1 MSEISQA
8 KLIERG
14 SWEETVPKDGLADL
28 FKENPH
34 PKHYIGIEISGFL
47 HLGSLLSTGY
57 KINDFKEAGA
67 KCTVFLADWHTFINE
82 KLGGNWENI
91 SKVSKYYEKAF
102 KEVCPGVN
110 VVLGSNLIE
119 ENKEYWSDF
128 VKFTKHTSLKRVQRT
143 LDIMG
148 RSENEEKIDLAKL
161 LYPPMQAIDIH
172 TLDVD
177 IAHAGMDQRKIHML
191 VRDVFPKLGW
201 KVPVSVHHKIIPNLN
216 QPRQEK
222 KITPHGEAITV
233 LTKMSKSDPKSG
245 IFISDSDEIIS
256 TKIKKSFCEQGKVY
270 DSPLIDIVESIILP
284 KLKSIKIESGNE
296 MLVFNNF
303 SDFIDS
309 LDENRIHPADLK
321 NAIADG
327 LIEII
332 SPLREKLQLD
342 AEIEQI
348 IQRST

>member
-1 MSEISQA
+1 MDEISKA
-8 KLIERG
+8 ELIERG
-14 SWEETVPKDGLADL
+14 SWQETVPKDGLVDL
-28 FKENPH
+28 FKENSH
-34 PKHYIGIEISGFL
+34 PKHYVGIEISGFL

-57 KINDFKEAGA
+57 KINDFMEAGVE
-67 KCTVFLADWHTFINE
+67 CTVFLADWHTFIND
-82 KLGGNWENI
+82 KLGGSWENI

-110 VVLGSNLIE
+110 VVLGSKLIQ

-143 LDIMG
+143 LTIMG

-177 IAHAGMDQRKIHML
+177 IAHAGMDQRKAHML

-201 KVPVSVHHKIIPNLN
+201 KVPVSVHHKILPSLSKS
-216 QPRQEK
+216 RTKQE
-222 KITPHGEAITV
+222 TDSGDV
-233 LTKMSKSDPKSG
+233 STKMSKSDPKSG
-245 IFISDSDEIIS
+245 IFINDTDEDIEA
-256 TKIKKSFCEQGKVY
+256 KIRKSWCEQGNVI

-284 KLKSIKIESGNE
+284 KLESIKIEMNNE
-296 MLVFNNF
+296 YQTEYNSFYEFQNDVLKNK
-303 SDFIDS
+303 
-309 LDENRIHPADLK
+309 IHPADLK
-321 NAIADG
+321 NAVADS
-327 LIEII
+327 LIEIV

-342 AEIEQI
+342 VEIENI
-348 IQRST
+348 IRKSV

>member
-1 MSEISQA
+1 LDEISKA
-8 KLIERG
+8 ELIERG
-14 SWEETVPKDGLADL
+14 SWQETVPKDGLVDL
-28 FKENPH
+28 FKENSH
-34 PKHYIGIEISGFL
+34 PKHYVGIEISGFL

-57 KINDFKEAGA
+57 KINDFMEAGVE
-67 KCTVFLADWHTFINE
+67 CTVFLADWHTFIND
-82 KLGGNWENI
+82 KLGGSWENI

-110 VVLGSNLIE
+110 VVLGSKLIQ

-143 LDIMG
+143 LTIMG

-177 IAHAGMDQRKIHML
+177 IAHAGMDQRKAHML

-201 KVPVSVHHKIIPNLN
+201 KVPVSVHHKILPSLSKS
-216 QPRQEK
+216 RTKQE
-222 KITPHGEAITV
+222 TDSGDV
-233 LTKMSKSDPKSG
+233 STKMSKSDPKSG
-245 IFISDSDEIIS
+245 IFINDTDEDIEA
-256 TKIKKSFCEQGKVY
+256 KIRKSWCEQGNVI

-284 KLKSIKIESGNE
+284 KLESIKIEMNNE
-296 MLVFNNF
+296 YQTEYNSFYEFQNDVLKNK
-303 SDFIDS
+303 
-309 LDENRIHPADLK
+309 IHPADLK
-321 NAIADG
+321 NVVADS
-327 LIEII
+327 LIEIV

-342 AEIEQI
+342 AEIENI
-348 IQRST
+348 IRKSV

>member
-1 MSEISQA
+1 
-8 KLIERG
+8 
-14 SWEETVPKDGLADL
+14 
-28 FKENPH
+28 
-34 PKHYIGIEISGFL
+34 
-47 HLGSLLSTGY
+47 
-57 KINDFKEAGA
+57 
-67 KCTVFLADWHTFINE
+67 
-82 KLGGNWENI
+82 
-91 SKVSKYYEKAF
+91 
-102 KEVCPGVN
+102 
-110 VVLGSNLIE
+110 
-119 ENKEYWSDF
+119 
-128 VKFTKHTSLKRVQRT
+128 
-143 LDIMG
+143 MG

-256 TKIKKSFCEQGKVY
+256 TKIKKSWCEQGKVY

-284 KLKSIKIESGNE
+284 KLKSIKIETRSE
-296 MLVFNNF
+296 RLVFD
-303 SDFIDS
+303 DFNTFLRS
-309 LDENRIHPADLK
+309 LDNDEIHPADLK
-321 NAIADG
+321 DAIAES

-332 SPLREKLQLD
+332 SPVREKLQLD
-342 AEIEQI
+342 DEIENI
-348 IQRST
+348 IRRSV

>member
-1 MSEISQA
+1 MDEISKAQ
-8 KLIERG
+8 LIERG
-14 SWEETVPKDGLADL
+14 SWQETVPKDGLIDL
-28 FKENPH
+28 FKENSH
-34 PKHYIGIEISGFL
+34 PKHYVGIEISGFL

-57 KINDFKEAGA
+57 KINDFMEAGVE
-67 KCTVFLADWHTFINE
+67 CTVFLADWHTFIND
-82 KLGGNWENI
+82 KLGGSWENI

-110 VVLGSNLIE
+110 VVLGSKLIQ

-143 LDIMG
+143 LTIMG

-177 IAHAGMDQRKIHML
+177 IAHAGMDQRKAHML

-201 KVPVSVHHKIIPNLN
+201 KVPVSVHHKILPSLSKS
-216 QPRQEK
+216 RTKQE
-222 KITPHGEAITV
+222 TDSGDV
-233 LTKMSKSDPKSG
+233 STKMSKSDPKSG
-245 IFISDSDEIIS
+245 IFINDTDEDIEA
-256 TKIKKSFCEQGKVY
+256 KIRKSWCEQGNVI

-284 KLKSIKIESGNE
+284 KLESIKIEMNNE
-296 MLVFNNF
+296 YQTEYNSFYEFQNDVLKNK
-303 SDFIDS
+303 
-309 LDENRIHPADLK
+309 IHPADLK
-321 NAIADG
+321 NAVADS
-327 LIEII
+327 LIEIV

-342 AEIEQI
+342 VEIENI
-348 IQRST
+348 IRKSV

>member
-1 MSEISQA
+1 LDEISKA
-8 KLIERG
+8 ELIERD
-14 SWEETVPKDGLADL
+14 SWQETVPKDGLVDL
-28 FKENPH
+28 FKENSH
-34 PKHYIGIEISGFL
+34 PKHYVGIEISGFL

-57 KINDFKEAGA
+57 KINDFMEAGVE
-67 KCTVFLADWHTFINE
+67 CTVFLADWHTFIND
-82 KLGGNWENI
+82 KLGGSWENI

-110 VVLGSNLIE
+110 VVLGSKLIQ

-143 LDIMG
+143 LTIMG

-177 IAHAGMDQRKIHML
+177 IAHAGMDQRKAHML

-201 KVPVSVHHKIIPNLN
+201 KVPVSVHHKILPSLSKS
-216 QPRQEK
+216 RTKQE
-222 KITPHGEAITV
+222 TDSGDV
-233 LTKMSKSDPKSG
+233 STKMSKSDPKSG
-245 IFISDSDEIIS
+245 IFINDTDEDIEA
-256 TKIKKSFCEQGKVY
+256 KIRKSWCEQGNVI

-284 KLKSIKIESGNE
+284 KLESIKIEMNNE
-296 MLVFNNF
+296 YQTEYNSFYEFQNDVLKNK
-303 SDFIDS
+303 
-309 LDENRIHPADLK
+309 IHPADLK
-321 NAIADG
+321 NAVADS
-327 LIEII
+327 LIEIV

-342 AEIEQI
+342 VEIENI
-348 IQRST
+348 IRKSV

>member
-1 MSEISQA
+1 MDEISKA
-8 KLIERG
+8 ELIERG
-14 SWEETVPKDGLADL
+14 SWQETVPKDGLVDL
-28 FKENPH
+28 FKENSH
-34 PKHYIGIEISGFL
+34 PKHYVGIEISGFL

-57 KINDFKEAGA
+57 KINDFMEAGVE
-67 KCTVFLADWHTFINE
+67 CTVFLADWHTFIND
-82 KLGGNWENI
+82 KLGGSWENI

-110 VVLGSNLIE
+110 VVLGSKLIQ

-143 LDIMG
+143 LTIMG

-177 IAHAGMDQRKIHML
+177 IAHAGMDQRKAHML

-201 KVPVSVHHKIIPNLN
+201 KVPVSVHHKILPSLSKS
-216 QPRQEK
+216 RTKQE
-222 KITPHGEAITV
+222 TDSGDV
-233 LTKMSKSDPKSG
+233 STKMSKSDPKSG
-245 IFISDSDEIIS
+245 IFINDTDEDIEA
-256 TKIKKSFCEQGKVY
+256 KIRKSWCEQGNVI

-284 KLKSIKIESGNE
+284 KLESIKVEMNNE
-296 MLVFNNF
+296 HQTEYNSFYEFQNDVLKNK
-303 SDFIDS
+303 
-309 LDENRIHPADLK
+309 IHPADLK
-321 NAIADG
+321 NAVADS
-327 LIEII
+327 LIEIV

-342 AEIEQI
+342 VEIENI
-348 IQRST
+348 IRKSV

>member
-1 MSEISQA
+1 MDEISKA
-8 KLIERG
+8 ELIERG
-14 SWEETVPKDGLADL
+14 SWQETVPKDGLVDL
-28 FKENPH
+28 FKENSH
-34 PKHYIGIEISGFL
+34 PKHYVGIEISGFL

-57 KINDFKEAGA
+57 KINDFMEAGVE
-67 KCTVFLADWHTFINE
+67 CTVFLADWHTFIND
-82 KLGGNWENI
+82 KLGGSWENI

-110 VVLGSNLIE
+110 VVLGSKLIQ

-143 LDIMG
+143 LTIMG

-177 IAHAGMDQRKIHML
+177 IAHAGMDQRKAHML

-201 KVPVSVHHKIIPNLN
+201 KVPVSVHHKILPSLSKS
-216 QPRQEK
+216 RTKHE
-222 KITPHGEAITV
+222 TDSGDV
-233 LTKMSKSDPKSG
+233 STKMSKSDPKSG
-245 IFISDSDEIIS
+245 IFINDTDEDIEA
-256 TKIKKSFCEQGKVY
+256 KIRKSWCEQGNVI

-284 KLKSIKIESGNE
+284 KLESIKIEMNNE
-296 MLVFNNF
+296 YQTEYNSFYEFQNDVLKNK
-303 SDFIDS
+303 
-309 LDENRIHPADLK
+309 IHPADLK
-321 NAIADG
+321 NAVADS
-327 LIEII
+327 LIEIV

-342 AEIEQI
+342 VEIENI
-348 IQRST
+348 IRKSV

>member
-1 MSEISQA
+1 MDEISKA

-14 SWEETVPKDGLADL
+14 SWQETVSKDGLVDL
-28 FKENPH
+28 FKENSH
-34 PKHYIGIEISGFL
+34 PKHYVGIEISGFL

-57 KINDFKEAGA
+57 KINDFMEAGVE
-67 KCTVFLADWHTFINE
+67 CTVFLADWHTFIND
-82 KLGGNWENI
+82 KLGGDWDNI
-91 SKVSKYYEKAF
+91 SEVSKYYEKAF

-110 VVLGSNLIE
+110 VVLGSKLIE

-143 LDIMG
+143 LTIMG

-177 IAHAGMDQRKIHML
+177 IAHAGMDQRKAHML

-201 KVPVSVHHKIIPNLN
+201 KVPVSVHHKILPSLSKS
-216 QPRQEK
+216 RTKQE
-222 KITPHGEAITV
+222 TDSGDV
-233 LTKMSKSDPKSG
+233 STKMSKSDPKSG
-245 IFISDSDEIIS
+245 IFINDTDEDIEA
-256 TKIKKSFCEQGKVY
+256 KIRKSWCEQGNVI

-284 KLKSIKIESGNE
+284 KLESIKIEMNNE
-296 MLVFNNF
+296 YQTEYNSFYEFQNDVLKNK
-303 SDFIDS
+303 
-309 LDENRIHPADLK
+309 IHPADLK
-321 NAIADG
+321 NAIADS
-327 LIEII
+327 LIEIV

-342 AEIEQI
+342 VEIENI
-348 IQRST
+348 IRKSV